1 MSCNSKGWEKVGIWD
16 PEVATHFHI
25 FTPATQVPR
34 QRAKPGSFLLSLGSP
49 CLGLLLL
56 WPPLHL
62 RLPPWGSGCGLGLST
77 LLLSELFIVVVI
89 KYLSALGEKKTKAF
103 PILTANLG

>member
-16 PEVATHFHI
+16 PDVATHFHI

-34 QRAKPGSFLLSLGSP
+34 QRAKPGSFLLSPGSP
-49 CLGLLLL
+49 CLGLLLAPPPSLSAPVGLRL
-56 WPPLHL
+56 WP
-62 RLPPWGSGCGLGLST
+62 GLST